1 MDQEQEFSE
10 EVRPGD
16 RVTVENTRESAYS
29 ISVCA
34 ADGSRL
40 DMALQPGQMIEI
52 SAGQSQTRILLHD
65 PDPKGL
71 LIVQPNQAT

>member
-1 MDQEQEFSE
+1 
-10 EVRPGD
+10 
-16 RVTVENTRESAYS
+16 
-29 ISVCA
+29 
-34 ADGSRL
+34 
-40 DMALQPGQMIEI
+40 MALQPGQMIAI